1 VHGPAT
7 DREIEFADNP
17 ARHRYEARIGTRV
30 VGWSEYIP
38 ADGRITFV
46 HTIVARSVEGRGVGG
61 RLVRWSLDDVR
72 RRGLRIAVECP
83 FVASFIRRHPEYDD
97 LVDG

>member
-1 VHGPAT
+1 MHGPAT
-7 DREIEFADNP
+7 DPEIEFTDNQS
-17 ARHRYEARIGTRV
+17 RQRYEARLGRRV
-30 VGWSEYIP
+30 VGWSEYVP
-38 ADGRITFV
+38 SGERITFV

-97 LVDG
+97 LVDR

>member
-7 DREIEFADNP
+7 DREIEFADNQ
-17 ARHRYEARIGTRV
+17 ARHRYEARLGTRV
-30 VGWSEYIP
+30 VGWSEYVP

-97 LVDG
+97 LVDR